1 MLLLALTLILL
12 LLGGL
17 AIDIAHAFCVKRQL
31 QAAADAGAMAGAY
44 CLTSPFPSLKAK
56 KQAQEWAREVISRNH
71 SDGINLIHDEDN
83 VNVTVDIDV
92 TPLRYPYLCHVYIS
106 KNMATTLGR
115 LVGVTTVSVGA
126 EASGGVYQGV
136 KRIYPGQ
143 LVPMGISARAG
154 IGSTRLNLNPTA
166 GKNQNSQ
173 WLGDWH
179 GTSSPAIDVG
189 ATGTTAQESPG
200 DTLAMMVPG
209 TTLMAPMVKS
219 SEATD
224 TTGEK
229 ALPNKNQVIGTV
241 GFRVKRVIG
250 PHTIDG
256 DIISGPLISG
266 KPGMPILPSASQT
279 DTNFAYLNPCWR
291 VLLLH

>member
-1 MLLLALTLILL
+1 MLLLGLTLILL

-92 TPLRYPYLCHVYIS
+92 TPLRYPYLCHVAIS

-143 LVPMGISARAG
+143 LVPMGISSRAG
-154 IGSTRLNLNPTA
+154 LGNTKLNLSPAA
-166 GKNQNSQ
+166 GKYQNAQ
-173 WLGDWH
+173 WLSDWH
-179 GTSSPAIDVG
+179 GTSNPPIDVG
-189 ATGTTAQESPG
+189 ATGTTAQETPG
-200 DTLAMMVPG
+200 DTLAMMTPG
-209 TTLMAPMVKS
+209 TTLIAPMVKS
-219 SEATD
+219 AEVTD

-229 ALPNKNQVIGTV
+229 ALPKNNQVIGTL
-241 GFRVKRVIG
+241 GFKVKRVVG
-250 PHTIDG
+250 PNSIEG
-256 DIISGPLISG
+256 EIISGSLISG
-266 KPGMPILPSASQT
+266 KPGMPILPTTNQT
-279 DTNFAYLNPCWR
+279 DTTYSFMNPCWR